1 MGEGGE
7 IEKDNGRDNS
17 LVAESTKTNKG
28 SSTLIEIW
36 NIMWPGMPDTT
47 PSIEPWKPQEFVFSQ
62 SKLIW

>member
-1 MGEGGE
+1 
-7 IEKDNGRDNS
+7 

-36 NIMWPGMPDTT
+36 NIMWPGMPNTT

-62 SKLIW
+62 SKLI